1 MHEQKPPA
9 ENRPPPLEIDLRS
22 ILHVF
27 RRNLWLI
34 LLCLLLAVGAGVA
47 YYLRAPKLFV
57 SEMVVQVESG
67 SPNVLKIADVSPE
80 ALETIETLNTIEKT
94 LAGRGLIARVL
105 ADPGLGLTPA
115 QLGLP
120 PRPAKPYSQN
130 ELTEALK
137 GAVTANVVRGTRL
150 INVTVQNES
159 PDLAQKIATAL
170 IETYRRWI
178 DTGRGDL
185 VGEANR
191 FLIEEADR
199 LKTKLRESEQHLQ
212 DYKQNVKAV
221 SLDSRQDI
229 VTATLKD
236 LSSRLTQARGERLAL
251 ETAHNQLTELGK
263 GEPDALLGVAAIN
276 SDPTVLDQK
285 KRLGEVEVMF
295 AQLQE
300 TLLSRHPHYIQAE
313 RAVQEV
319 RDSLRRAIVNAR
331 DSIDTRYDAAVQTEK
346 KLADAVAAQESSAL
360 QLNNSA
366 IGYSLLA
373 REVEANRTM
382 LDSVLARINE
392 TGLTRGLPH
401 DAIRL
406 VQPPTLPDRPAKPRK
421 RIVFGGALAV
431 GLFLGVALT
440 LIRHMLDHSLRTVD
454 AAERWLGLP
463 VIAMVPRGGRFGA
476 ARRLHLV
483 QLPESP
489 GAEAI
494 RTLRTSLTLAAPPSE
509 SQSVLFTSALE
520 GEGKSFCASNCAVA
534 FAQLGL
540 PTLIVDADLRVPM
553 IGKIFG
559 DKNGAHPGVAEVLAG
574 KSFIEAARSTA
585 IPNLSI
591 LTAGQGLGN
600 PAELLS
606 GTGFAQLMEEARKHF
621 RRVVID
627 SAPVHAASDTLLLV
641 QHVQAVCLVVNSRTT
656 PREAALRAIHV
667 LQEAGARMAG
677 IVLNR
682 LPVRSG
688 KSCYY
693 HYGTGPYG
701 DSAYHEAKA
710 APEQSA

>member
-1 MHEQKPPA
+1 MHELKPPV
-9 ENRPPPLEIDLRS
+9 EIRPPPLEIDLRS

-34 LLCLLLAVGAGVA
+34 LLCVVLAVGTGIAW
-47 YYLRAPKLFV
+47 YLRAPKLYV

-67 SPNVLKIADVSPE
+67 APNVLKIADVSPE

-105 ADPGLGLTPA
+105 DDPGLGLTPA
-115 QLGLP
+115 QIGLP

-130 ELTEALK
+130 ELAETLK
-137 GAVTANVVRGTRL
+137 GAVTASVTRGTRL
-150 INVTVQNES
+150 IYVTVENES
-159 PDLAQKIATAL
+159 AGLAQKIAGAL
-170 IETYRRWI
+170 IENYRRWMEA
-178 DTGRGDL
+178 GRGDL
-185 VGEANR
+185 AGEANR
-191 FLIEEADR
+191 FLIDEAER
-199 LKTKLRESEQHLQ
+199 LKTTLRDSEQHLQ

-236 LSSRLTQARGERLAL
+236 LSSRLTQARSERLAL
-251 ETAHNQLTELGK
+251 ETAHNQLVQLGR
-263 GEPDALLGVAAIN
+263 GDPEALLGVAAIN
-276 SDPTVLDQK
+276 GDPSVLEQK
-285 KRLGEVEVMF
+285 KRLGEVEVEF
-295 AQLQE
+295 VQLKE
-300 TLLSRHPHYIQAE
+300 TLLSRHPHYIRAE
-313 RAVQEV
+313 RTVGEV
-319 RDSLRRAIVNAR
+319 RESLRRAVVNAR
-331 DSIDTRYDAAVQTEK
+331 ESIDARYEAAVQTEK
-346 KLADAVAAQESSAL
+346 KLADAVAAQEAVAL
-360 QLNNSA
+360 ALNNSA
-366 IGYSLLA
+366 IGYNLLA

-382 LDSVLARINE
+382 LDSVLARMNE
-392 TGLTRGLPH
+392 TSLTRGLH
-401 DAIRL
+401 RDAIRL

-421 RIVFGGALAV
+421 RIVFGAALAA
-431 GLFLGVALT
+431 GLLLGLALT
-440 LIRHMLDHSLRTVD
+440 LVRHTLDHSLRTVD

-509 SQSVLFTSALE
+509 FQSVLFTSAVE

-574 KSFIEAARSTA
+574 KSLIDAARPTA

-606 GTGFAQLMEEARKHF
+606 GNGFAQLMKEAGKHY

-641 QHVQAVCLVVNSRTT
+641 QHVQSVCLVVNSRTT
-656 PREAALRAIHV
+656 PRESALRAIHV

-693 HYGTGPYG
+693 NYGTGPYG
-701 DSAYHEAKA
+701 DSAYHAAKA
-710 APEQSA
+710 APDHSA